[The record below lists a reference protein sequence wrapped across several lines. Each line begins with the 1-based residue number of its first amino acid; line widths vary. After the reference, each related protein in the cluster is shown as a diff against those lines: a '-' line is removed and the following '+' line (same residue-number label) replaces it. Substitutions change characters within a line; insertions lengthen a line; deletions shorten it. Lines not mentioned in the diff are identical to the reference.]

1 MHGFPCFRKL
11 LASPEHRVVFPDPW
25 LPFTTTRPGD
35 SRFPCVSSKI
45 CSKPCETL
53 EGLGRLEASSRTDF
67 SGLSVEGGGWNLG
80 WSTSFAGCS
89 IGAEGFTERTG
100 GAGGGGGAV
109 VAGTGGAGAGFSE
122 SGPFLPPGPIIIGR
136 LVGVVLGGTHSAVL
150 CNENAPGCS
159 PPIEFASEGKSLS
172 RDCSSLLSELSS
184 SPCGGPCQPLGG

>member
-11 LASPEHRVVFPDPW
+11 RASPEHRVVFPDPW

-45 CSKPCETL
+45 WSKPCETL
-53 EGLGRLEASSRTDF
+53 EGLGRLGASSRTGF
-67 SGLSVEGGGWNLG
+67 SGLSVEGGRENLG
-80 WSTSFAGCS
+80 WSASFADCS

-100 GAGGGGGAV
+100 GAEGGGGAV
-109 VAGTGGAGAGFSE
+109 AAGGCGAAIGLSG
-122 SGPFLPPGPIIIGR
+122 SGPFFPPGPIIIGR
-136 LVGVVLGGTHSAVL
+136 LVGVALGGTHSAVL

-172 RDCSSLLSELSS
+172 RDCSSLLRELSS
-184 SPCGGPCQPLGG
+184 SPCGGPCQLLGG